1 MTQAHLEQRL
11 KDLQGNLSIM
21 QELSNELFAKNDIN
35 NFNLICD
42 KIELQESNI
51 ALVKGRIEE
60 VLL

>member
-1 MTQAHLEQRL
+1 MTKAHLEQRL

-51 ALVKGRIEE
+51 IEVE
-60 VLL
+60 EQLKLESK